1 MAFLFILLTREMTPN
16 EAALV
21 AQMEELYYSQGM
33 ITMALHIL
41 SNSKGK
47 LRDAL
52 LYLLD
57 KHPSEEDFIS
67 YISQAFTSR

>member
-1 MAFLFILLTREMTPN
+1 MTPN

-41 SNSKGK
+41 SNSKEK

-52 LYLLD
+52 L
-57 KHPSEEDFIS
+57 
-67 YISQAFTSR
+67 